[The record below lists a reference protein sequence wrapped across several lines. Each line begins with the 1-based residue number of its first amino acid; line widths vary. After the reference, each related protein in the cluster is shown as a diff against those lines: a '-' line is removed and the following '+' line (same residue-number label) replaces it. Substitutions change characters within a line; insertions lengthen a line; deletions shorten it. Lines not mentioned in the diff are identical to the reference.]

1 MEQINEAGVRRK
13 EKTPGTVTE
22 PPPPKPSSLGGSK
35 SSAPLTACTS
45 PSLLARPS
53 VLPVGVCPTSA
64 SLLSS
69 NSAWPEANSSAR
81 HAPRHHTHTHTRT
94 HVCFS
99 SGVLLHAS
107 LSLSCRN
114 SNLHLNPM
122 RHPSPGQRARE
133 PLLCSLRFLP
143 PPQQES
149 GTRGDLRTRSE
160 LHVVEVYDFKPTSQ
174 RSADKSATFGF

>member
-69 NSAWPEANSSAR
+69 NSAWPEVNSFAR
-81 HAPRHHTHTHTRT
+81 HAPRHHTHTHTHTR
-94 HVCFS
+94 
-99 SGVLLHAS
+99 LLFLWGSVTRIAVSQLPKFEPPFESDAPPITRATRKGAPS
-107 LSLSCRN
+107 LQ
-114 SNLHLNPM
+114 
-122 RHPSPGQRARE
+122 PSV
-133 PLLCSLRFLP
+133 S
-143 PPQQES
+143 
-149 GTRGDLRTRSE
+149 
-160 LHVVEVYDFKPTSQ
+160 PTS
-174 RSADKSATFGF
+174 ATGKRD